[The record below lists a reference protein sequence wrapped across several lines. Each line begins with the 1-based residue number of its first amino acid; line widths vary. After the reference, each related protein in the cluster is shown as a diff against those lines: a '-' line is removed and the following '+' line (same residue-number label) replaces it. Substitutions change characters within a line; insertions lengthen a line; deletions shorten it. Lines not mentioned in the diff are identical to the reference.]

1 MDTNEPTPDVIEK
14 PSQLK
19 KKSIAA
25 LIKPIGLLIAVIAAT
40 WALKALGVG
49 EWLESARGWIE
60 GLGAWGPVVYV
71 LLYIGATVAC
81 LPGTIMTFMGGALFG
96 SVLGTIL
103 VSIGSTIGA
112 SICFLIARYLARDS
126 IKGWL
131 EGNERFQKL
140 DKLTEKEGDIIVMI
154 TRLIPIFPFNVLN
167 YGFGLTRVDFKTYV
181 LWSWLCMLPFTVVYV
196 VGSDAIVQAIQDG
209 TVPWALLFVVAAVLV
224 IMTAIIRKAKKRL
237 AKTGDADS
245 AS

>member
-1 MDTNEPTPDVIEK
+1 MDANQAETDGLVETQQPQP
-14 PSQLK
+14 
-19 KKSIAA
+19 KSIKG
-25 LIKPIGLLIAVIAAT
+25 LIKPIGLILIVILAT
-40 WALKALGVG
+40 WGLNALGVG
-49 EWLESARGWIE
+49 AWLESAQGWIK
-60 GLGAWGPVVYV
+60 GLGPWGPLVFV

-81 LPGTIMTFMGGALFG
+81 LPGTIMTLMGGALFG

-112 SICFLIARYLARDS
+112 SLCFLITRYVARDS

-154 TRLIPIFPFNVLN
+154 TRLIPLFPFNVLN

-196 VGSDAIVQAIQDG
+196 VGSDAIVKAIRDG
-209 TVPWALLFVVAAVLV
+209 AIPWALVFVIAAVLV

-237 AKTGDADS
+237 AKTEAKAD
-245 AS
+245 